1 MDNFFKV
8 RPMLETMAGTNLSV
22 APFLPRK
29 IRVKLKFLSKM
40 NTLAYFNFSDDEKKF
55 CNVVT

>member
-1 MDNFFKV
+1 MDNLT
-8 RPMLETMAGTNLSV
+8 MLETMAGTNLSV